1 MCVQKVPNQIIS
13 LYTYIY
19 TYSNTYREYTE
30 SYHRRKHNYPIDKIK
45 TFCSVQAG
53 KYKYNMREDT
63 WIIELLNDNFLHM
76 NNFKSI
82 PLQPS
87 DIVLIGLFSW
97 FSK

>member
-1 MCVQKVPNQIIS
+1 MSIFVHSQ
-13 LYTYIY
+13 
-19 TYSNTYREYTE
+19 
-30 SYHRRKHNYPIDKIK
+30 H
-45 TFCSVQAG
+45 
-53 KYKYNMREDT
+53 KYNMREDT

-87 DIVLIGLFSW
+87 DIVLIGLLSW